1 MARVPTSI
9 LRHKVTMISVRRPVR
24 RMVAELP
31 RKVRSYAKPS
41 PCGLYYPRPATS
53 DGMKPFVEVEILS
66 PPPRVSVAAAFL
78 DGLSADAIDDHV
90 SWSERLQDREAALQ
104 REIEKQA
111 ARDAAASWAWP

>member
-1 MARVPTSI
+1 MDARISADRSTLSI
-9 LRHKVTMISVRRPVR
+9 GFALSCTTVCITLLSKWC
-24 RMVAELP
+24 VA
-31 RKVRSYAKPS
+31 
-41 PCGLYYPRPATS
+41 ATTTCRAAS
-53 DGMKPFVEVEILS
+53 CNAS

>member
-9 LRHKVTMISVRRPVR
+9 LRHKVTMISVRRSVR

-31 RKVRSYAKPS
+31 QKVRSYAKPS

-66 PPPRVSVAAAFL
+66 PPPRAAVAAAFL

-90 SWSERLQDREAALQ
+90 AWSERLQDREAALQ

>member
-9 LRHKVTMISVRRPVR
+9 LRHKVTMISVRRSVR
-24 RMVAELP
+24 QMVAELP
-31 RKVRSYAKPS
+31 QKVRSYAKPS

-66 PPPRVSVAAAFL
+66 PPPRAAAASAFL